1 MSDASEYSFTLYN
14 DYPALSADLRI
25 FRASAQIMSH
35 PAFCLATGLLTL
47 GTITIVEDGHP
58 VTTAATDGVNIL
70 FNRKFVMGLNEY
82 EVNFLVLHELG
93 HIMFS
98 HLFVYTWLMKL
109 NAMRTNCA
117 MDYVV
122 NGWIVDTDPSG
133 HFARPIK
140 GTLYKP
146 EWSTLSTD
154 AIYRLLADSQGQG
167 KGDKPCEEG
176 EGRGNG
182 NGEGEGDKPGEGGA
196 KGNSDKP
203 GTGNGEGDG
212 DGPLDSHDW
221 ESADKLSDEEKQE
234 LADNVEQAIREG
246 TILVGKAQGNMSR
259 AIRDILTPKIDW
271 KEVFREFVN
280 SVKQGKESLTWQ
292 SFNRRYLPFDAYL
305 PSAISETVGEIILA
319 VDTSGSIGDEA
330 LAKVVAEMV
339 AMVEQV
345 DPENIRILWWDT
357 GVAKEQVINRDKS
370 SKIAHIVDAAGGGG
384 TRMGCVSDYI
394 NAKNYKPECVV
405 VFTDGY
411 VEPKVNWKVS
421 VPTLVVVDGNRNF
434 VPPAGV
440 RVVFK

>member
-1 MSDASEYSFTLYN
+1 MSDASEYKFVPYV

-98 HLFVYTWLMKL
+98 HLFVYLWLMKI
-109 NAMRTNCA
+109 NAKRTNCA

-122 NGWIVDTDPSG
+122 NGWIVDTDPTGS
-133 HFARPIK
+133 FARPIK

-154 AIYRLLADSQGQG
+154 AIYRLLADEED
-167 KGDKPCEEG
+167 KGDK
-176 EGRGNG
+176 
-182 NGEGEGDKPGEGGA
+182 GDKREDKGDKGEPSTGGTD
-196 KGNSDKP
+196 KGDAGSGEP
-203 GTGNGEGDG
+203 GTGNGSGDGDGEG

-271 KEVFREFVN
+271 REVFREFIN

-292 SFNRRYLPFDAYL
+292 TFNRRYLPYDTYL
-305 PSAISETVGEIILA
+305 PSAISETVGEIIIA

-345 DPENIRILWWDT
+345 DPEKIRILWWDT
-357 GVAKEQVINRDKS
+357 SVAKEQIINRDKS
-370 SKIAHIVDAAGGGG
+370 SKLSHIVDAAGGGG

-411 VEPKVNWKVS
+411 VETKVNWKVS

>member
-1 MSDASEYSFTLYN
+1 MSDASEYSFIPYN
-14 DYPALSADLRI
+14 DYPSLSADLRI

-58 VTTAATDGVNIL
+58 VTTAATDGVNML
-70 FNRKFVMGLNEY
+70 FNRKFVMSLNEY

-98 HLFVYTWLMKL
+98 HLYVYEWLMKL
-109 NAMRTNCA
+109 NAKRTNCA

-122 NGWIVDTDPSG
+122 NGWIVDTDPFG
-133 HFARPIK
+133 HFARSIK
-140 GTLYKP
+140 GTLYKL

-154 AIYRLLADSQGQG
+154 AIYRLLADEESNDG
-167 KGDKPCEEG
+167 KGDKD
-176 EGRGNG
+176 
-182 NGEGEGDKPGEGGA
+182 GDKGNNGSDPADSGASGDKGEE
-196 KGNSDKP
+196 
-203 GTGNGEGDG
+203 TGHGGDG
-212 DGPLDSHDW
+212 DGDGKAPLDSHDW
-221 ESADKLSDEEKQE
+221 ESASKLSDEEKQE

-246 TILVGKAQGNMSR
+246 TILVGKAQGGMSR

-271 KEVFREFVN
+271 KEVFREFIN

-292 SFNRRYLPFDAYL
+292 SFNRRYLPFDSYL
-305 PSAISETVGEIILA
+305 PSAISETVGDVIIA
-319 VDTSGSIGDEA
+319 VDTSGSIGDDA
-330 LAKVVAEMV
+330 LAQVVSEMV

-345 DPENIRILWWDT
+345 DPENIRVLWWDT
-357 GVAKEQVINRDKS
+357 GVAKEQVISRDKS
-370 SKIAHIVDAAGGGG
+370 SKIQHMLEAAGGGG

-411 VEPKVNWKVS
+411 VEPNVSWKVS
-421 VPTLVVVDGNRNF
+421 SPTLVVVDGNRNF
-434 VPPAGV
+434 VPPTGV